1 MFNEIR
7 LSYRD
12 LYFVVILL
20 LYTRFNN
27 LYLIVIISFYI
38 DSYYFR
44 EDTLF
49 PTRIFVNEYR

>member
-7 LSYRD
+7 LSY
-12 LYFVVILL
+12 FVNCILL
-20 LYTRFNN
+20 ILLRYTRFNN